1 MMNSNNSKSTEQFIT
16 YLLQY
21 GISDRMITIV
31 EKQHISDEDLQIM
44 DRDDIEHLFRNEY
57 GFTFRDRKQ
66 FWTIL
71 QKMQS
76 NQNSNIKYE
85 PMIDSSEILD
95 HIYEFADED
104 KEINDLKEQQFIKFS
119 SPNMNRP
126 STVVNIFDN
135 KTSPDDSNNSNSSTY
150 LSELSLSSDYVFIY
164 PSILPSFSANI
175 IEALS
180 TNTIHKQ
187 WATFINELARWV
199 MSIKPCLREQHE
211 YQAIGQTLY
220 EKYPSIGTTGPKPW
234 SFLCRSLSQRIRTER
249 WQRRKTFEGRKRKEN
264 EIKNMDYNHNN
275 M

>member
-1 MMNSNNSKSTEQFIT
+1 MNSNISKSTEQFIT

-71 QKMQS
+71 QKM
-76 NQNSNIKYE
+76 
-85 PMIDSSEILD
+85 EILD

-104 KEINDLKEQQFIKFS
+104 KEINDLKEQQSITFS

-126 STVVNIFDN
+126 STVVNLFDN

-175 IEALS
+175 VEALR